1 MRARPVKG
9 ESASSQAKGV
19 APKCQGRIVS
29 LHISHYDDQSCV
41 SHMSTRDTMRS
52 VCPPTSA
59 SSPALHITITPTW
72 LFTAVTAPPHETL
85 YERKMGVWRALGSS
99 HQDSIFQVTR
109 RRLTRTAHLRQCG
122 LGFFLCWVLELSCRS
137 GRADRY
143 IPLFPQQL
151 HREEKIPNGGWGR
164 EMERRSRPPH

>member
-1 MRARPVKG
+1 MCARPVKG

-52 VCPPTSA
+52 VCPPTSP

-85 YERKMGVWRALGSS
+85 YERKMGVWRALGSFAPGL
-99 HQDSIFQVTR
+99 HFPGHA
-109 RRLTRTAHLRQCG
+109 TASDADCSPAAMRFGFFSL
-122 LGFFLCWVLELSCRS
+122 LGFGAVLPLGTCRS
-137 GRADRY
+137 VYTALSTAAA
-143 IPLFPQQL
+143 P
-151 HREEKIPNGGWGR
+151 
-164 EMERRSRPPH
+164 RRKDS